1 LEAASLKVTTGAAAG
16 SVLTSDATGNA
27 TWKAKLA
34 NIIYVAK
41 IGGDFQKI
49 VDALA
54 SITDATVTNPYLI
67 RVAPGVYTEQVT
79 MKEFVSIEGAGE
91 GTTIIKYTG
100 SANYPSATDSSSATV
115 IGASNAELRS
125 LTVQSDGTGKNY
137 GTAIY
142 NKGNSPT
149 LSHLTITASGG
160 ATNRGV
166 YNDTSS
172 SPPMNNLTIT
182 ASGGIESDG
191 VSNNNNSSP
200 AMNNLTITASG
211 GTNNFGVSNDTSSPA
226 MNNLTITA
234 SGGTN
239 NFGVYNAISSPAM
252 NNLTITASGG
262 TITTGE
268 NYGVSNNNNSSPPMN
283 NLTITASGGTYTYGV
298 YNDINSSPTIYSSRI
313 KGGTNSVFNNN
324 STAKIANTMLNGAVS
339 TGCTCINAYDA
350 SFTTLP
356 ANCIIAN

>member
-1 LEAASLKVTTGAAAG
+1 MEAASLKVTTGAAAG

-211 GTNNFGVSNDTSSPA
+211 GTNNFGV
-226 MNNLTITA
+226 
-234 SGGTN
+234 
-239 NFGVYNAISSPAM
+239 YNAISSPAM

>member
-1 LEAASLKVTTGAAAG
+1 MEAASLKVTTGAAAG

-182 ASGGIESDG
+182 ASGG
-191 VSNNNNSSP
+191 
-200 AMNNLTITASG
+200 
-211 GTNNFGVSNDTSSPA
+211 
-226 MNNLTITA
+226 
-234 SGGTN
+234 
-239 NFGVYNAISSPAM
+239 
-252 NNLTITASGG
+252 
-262 TITTGE
+262 
-268 NYGVSNNNNSSPPMN
+268 
-283 NLTITASGGTYTYGV
+283 TYTYGV

>member
-200 AMNNLTITASG
+200 AINNLSLTASG
-211 GTNNFGVSNDTSSPA
+211 GTSNYGPSNDTSSPA

-234 SGGTN
+234 SGGT
-239 NFGVYNAISSPAM
+239 GA
-252 NNLTITASGG
+252 
-262 TITTGE
+262 
-268 NYGVSNNNNSSPPMN
+268 NYGVSNNYS
-283 NLTITASGGTYTYGV
+283 
-298 YNDINSSPTIYSSRI
+298 SSPTIYSSRI
-313 KGGTNSVFNNN
+313 SGGTNSVCNSAS
-324 STAKIANTMLNGAVS
+324 STAKIANTMLDGTINGPS
-339 TGCTCINAYDA
+339 LFSCIGNYDA
-350 SFTTLP
+350 SFATKSCP
-356 ANCIIAN
+356 